1 MKNFSVRKLAL
12 TLGLTFCS
20 VTTSFASNGADDKT
34 SVWKVSNGEDT
45 VYVGG
50 TIHILPVSEF
60 PLPSKFTDTYE
71 KADTLVFEVKMP
83 DPTDIE
89 GQQKMMAGL
98 AYAEGKTL
106 KDVIS
111 DETYQALNT
120 YLSNFGASADQLARF
135 KPGMVASMLVAMEAQ
150 RSQLAGQGVDAYFM
164 QLAARD
170 GKTSEYLESL
180 DFQINMLANMGAG
193 EEDRLISETLE
204 TLPELKDMLKSTIKA
219 WRQGDTDQIDEL
231 VVDTFKRESPT
242 SYDDVFTKRNQ
253 NWVPQIEAMFGDEDQ
268 EFVLVGAGH
277 LVGDDSVIALLE
289 AKGYKIEQM

>member
-1 MKNFSVRKLAL
+1 MKRVTVRKWITAL
-12 TLGLTFCS
+12 GFA
-20 VTTSFASNGADDKT
+20 VTTAAYAENIEHDQT
-34 SVWKVSNGEDT
+34 SVWKVSKGDDA

-50 TIHILPVSEF
+50 TIHILPISEF
-60 PLPSKFTDTYE
+60 PLPAKFTQTYE
-71 KADTLVFEVKMP
+71 KSDTLVFEVKMP

-89 GQQKMMAGL
+89 GQRKMMAGL

-106 KDVIS
+106 KDDVS
-111 DETYQALNT
+111 EETYEALNA
-120 YLSNFGASADQLARF
+120 YLSNFGATADQLAQF

-170 GKTSEYLESL
+170 GKNSEYLESL

-219 WRQGDTDQIDEL
+219 WREGDTKKIDEL
-231 VVDTFKRESPT
+231 VVATFKRESPA
-242 SYDDVFTKRNQ
+242 SFDDVFTKRNQ
-253 NWVPQIEAMFGDEDQ
+253 NWLPQIEAMFGDDDQ

-277 LVGDDSVIALLE
+277 LVGDGSVIDLLE
-289 AKGYKIEQM
+289 AKGYKVEQM

>member
-1 MKNFSVRKLAL
+1 MKNFSVCKLL
-12 TLGLTFCS
+12 FTLGLAVSS
-20 VTTSFASNGADDKT
+20 VTAPFAEELSQNTT

-50 TIHILPVSEF
+50 TIHILPISEF
-60 PLPSKFTDTYE
+60 PLPKAFTNIYEKTDTV
-71 KADTLVFEVKMP
+71 VFEVKMP
-83 DPTDIE
+83 DPSDIE

-98 AYAEGKTL
+98 AYAEGKSL
-106 KDVIS
+106 KDDVS
-111 DETYQALNT
+111 EATYQALNT
-120 YLSNFGASADQLARF
+120 YLTNFGASADQLAQF

-150 RSQLAGQGVDAYFM
+150 RAQMAGQGVDAYFM

-170 GKTSEYLESL
+170 GKNSEYLESL

-204 TLPELKDMLKSTIKA
+204 TLPELKDMLSSTIEA
-219 WRQGDTDQIDEL
+219 WREGNTQAIDKL
-231 VVDTFKRESPT
+231 VIDTFKRESPS

-253 NWVPQIEAMFGDEDQ
+253 NWLPQIEAMFGDDDQ

-277 LVGDDSVIALLE
+277 LVGDDSVIALLK
-289 AKGYKIEQM
+289 AKGYKVEQM

>member
-1 MKNFSVRKLAL
+1 MKSFSIHKLL
-12 TLGLTFCS
+12 FSLGLAVST
-20 VTTSFASNGADDKT
+20 VTSAIADNESQT
-34 SVWKVSNGEDT
+34 SVWKVSNGEDA

-50 TIHILPVSEF
+50 TIHILPISEF
-60 PLPSKFTDTYE
+60 PLPNQFTDVYE
-71 KADTLVFEVKMP
+71 QADTLVFEVKMP

-89 GQQKMMAGL
+89 GQKKMMAGL
-98 AYAEGKTL
+98 AYAEGKSL
-106 KDVIS
+106 KDDVS
-111 DETYQALNT
+111 EKTYQALNA
-120 YLSNFGASADQLARF
+120 YLANFGANADQLAQF

-150 RSQLAGQGVDAYFM
+150 RSHMAGQGVDAYFM

-204 TLPELKDMLKSTIKA
+204 TLPELKEMLQSTIKA
-219 WRQGDTDQIDEL
+219 WRHGDTEQIDEL

-253 NWVPQIEAMFGDEDQ
+253 NWLPQIEAMFGDEDQ

>member
-1 MKNFSVRKLAL
+1 MKRVTVRKWIMAL
-12 TLGLTFCS
+12 GFA
-20 VTTSFASNGADDKT
+20 VTTTAYAENVEHDQT
-34 SVWKVSNGEDT
+34 SVWKVSKGDDA

-50 TIHILPVSEF
+50 TIHILPISEF
-60 PLPSKFTDTYE
+60 PLPAKFTQTYE
-71 KADTLVFEVKMP
+71 KSDTLVFEVKMP

-89 GQQKMMAGL
+89 GQRKMMAGL

-106 KDVIS
+106 KDDVS
-111 DETYQALNT
+111 EETYEALNA
-120 YLSNFGASADQLARF
+120 YLSNFGATADQLAQF

-170 GKTSEYLESL
+170 GKNSEYLESL

-219 WRQGDTDQIDEL
+219 WREGDTKKIDEL
-231 VVDTFKRESPT
+231 VVATFKRESPA
-242 SYDDVFTKRNQ
+242 SFDDVFTKRNQ
-253 NWVPQIEAMFGDEDQ
+253 NWLPQIEAMFGDDDQ

-277 LVGDDSVIALLE
+277 LVGDGSVIDLLE
-289 AKGYKIEQM
+289 AKGYKVEQM

>member
-1 MKNFSVRKLAL
+1 MKRVTVRKWITAL
-12 TLGLTFCS
+12 GFA
-20 VTTSFASNGADDKT
+20 VTTAAYAENVEHDQT
-34 SVWKVSNGEDT
+34 SVWKVSKGDDA

-50 TIHILPVSEF
+50 TIHILPISEF
-60 PLPSKFTDTYE
+60 PLPAKFTQTYE
-71 KADTLVFEVKMP
+71 KSDTLVFEVKMP

-89 GQQKMMAGL
+89 GQRKMMAGL

-106 KDVIS
+106 KDDVS
-111 DETYQALNT
+111 EETYEALNA
-120 YLSNFGASADQLARF
+120 YLSNFGATADQLAQF

-170 GKTSEYLESL
+170 GKNSEYLESL

-219 WRQGDTDQIDEL
+219 WREGDTKKIDEL
-231 VVDTFKRESPT
+231 VVATFKRESPA
-242 SYDDVFTKRNQ
+242 SFDDVFTKRNQ
-253 NWVPQIEAMFGDEDQ
+253 NWLPQIEAMFGDDDQ

-277 LVGDDSVIALLE
+277 LVGDGSVIDLLE
-289 AKGYKIEQM
+289 AKGYKVEQM

>member
-1 MKNFSVRKLAL
+1 MKNFSIHKLL
-12 TLGLTFCS
+12 FSLGLAVSS
-20 VTTSFASNGADDKT
+20 VTTAVADTDSQT
-34 SVWKVSNGEDT
+34 SVWKVSNGEDA

-50 TIHILPVSEF
+50 TIHILPISEF
-60 PLPSKFTDTYE
+60 PLPSEFTDIYE
-71 KADTLVFEVKMP
+71 QADTLVFEVKMP
-83 DPTDIE
+83 DPSDIE
-89 GQQKMMAGL
+89 GQKKMMAGL
-98 AYAEGKTL
+98 AYAEGKSL
-106 KDVIS
+106 KDDVS
-111 DETYQALNT
+111 EETYQALNA
-120 YLSNFGASADQLARF
+120 YLSNFGATADQLARF

-150 RSQLAGQGVDAYFM
+150 RSQMAGQGVDAYFM

-170 GKTSEYLESL
+170 GKASEYLESL
-180 DFQINMLANMGAG
+180 DFQINMFANMGAG

-219 WRQGDTDQIDEL
+219 WREGDTEQIDEL

-253 NWVPQIEAMFGDEDQ
+253 NWLPQIEAMFGDEDQ

-289 AKGYKIEQM
+289 AKGYKVEQM

>member
-1 MKNFSVRKLAL
+1 MKRVTVRKWIMAL
-12 TLGLTFCS
+12 GFA
-20 VTTSFASNGADDKT
+20 VTTTAYAENIEHDQT
-34 SVWKVSNGEDT
+34 SVWKVSKGDDA

-50 TIHILPVSEF
+50 TIHILPISEF
-60 PLPSKFTDTYE
+60 PLPAKFTQTYE
-71 KADTLVFEVKMP
+71 KSDTLVFEVKMP
-83 DPTDIE
+83 DPADIE
-89 GQQKMMAGL
+89 GQRKMMDGL

-106 KDVIS
+106 KDDVS
-111 DETYQALNT
+111 EETYEALNA
-120 YLSNFGASADQLARF
+120 YLSNFGATADQLAQF

-170 GKTSEYLESL
+170 GKNSEYLESL

-219 WRQGDTDQIDEL
+219 WREGDTKKIDEL
-231 VVDTFKRESPT
+231 VVATFKRESPA
-242 SYDDVFTKRNQ
+242 SFDDVFTKRNQ
-253 NWVPQIEAMFGDEDQ
+253 NWLPQIEAMFGDDDQ

-277 LVGDDSVIALLE
+277 LVGDGSVIDLLE
-289 AKGYKIEQM
+289 AKGYKVEQM

>member
-1 MKNFSVRKLAL
+1 MKSFSIHKLL
-12 TLGLTFCS
+12 FSLGLAVST
-20 VTTSFASNGADDKT
+20 VTTAIADDDSQT
-34 SVWKVSNGEDT
+34 SVWKVSKGDDA

-50 TIHILPVSEF
+50 TIHILPISEF
-60 PLPSKFTDTYE
+60 PLPATFTETYE
-71 KADTLVFEVKMP
+71 KSDTLVFEVKMP

-98 AYAEGKTL
+98 AYAEGKSL
-106 KDVIS
+106 KDDVS
-111 DETYQALNT
+111 EETYQALNA
-120 YLSNFGASADQLARF
+120 YLANFGATADQLARF

-150 RSQLAGQGVDAYFM
+150 RSQMAGQGVDAYFM

-219 WRQGDTDQIDEL
+219 WRNGDTEQIDEL

-242 SYDDVFTKRNQ
+242 SYDDVFTKRNE
-253 NWVPQIEAMFGDEDQ
+253 NWLPQIEAMFGDEDQ